1 MSVSTYNTMLS
12 ATEYLV
18 RLYSTEDEST
28 SKKLLPHKH
37 DIITLLAV
45 GGHWVTT
52 EDNLQLDPPDSRSLF
67 LKGATVSF
75 LNDEVWNMSS
85 AHQGKYLRILSWY
98 TDINSVPELCPKF
111 LHTNSTSHTWPFSAI
126 AELIDNAYDPDV
138 NAKQLWI
145 DKTLING
152 QTCLT
157 FMDNGN
163 GMDRDKMHKM
173 LRRVFLKYDECSIC
187 CQSVHMSN
195 EGKTEFDFDADKYD
209 IRIPADVLDNTN
221 ENYKRQ
227 ERMDQTVPESDY
239 SLRAYC
245 SILYLKPRMQ
255 IILNGQKVKTQLIS
269 KSLAY
274 IQKDTYKP
282 SFLKSKNVVMTF
294 GYNTKSKEQYGIMMY
309 HRNRLIKAY
318 VRVGGQLKASHE
330 GVGVIGVVECNFLKP
345 THNKQDFDY
354 TNEYRLTMQALGT
367 KLGDY
372 WNETTY
378 KRKREDPTSSV
389 PLEDTK
395 KRPDQNWVQCDSC
408 LKWRKL
414 PDGIDP
420 DRLPEKWYCQMNP
433 NTQFRNCS
441 VEEEPEDEDEIHATY
456 EKTYRQKEKEA
467 LQRDHEALKRRL
479 SENNCRITIPSH
491 SSSIVTAS
499 GSNNTTLQ
507 IIDVRSLAAT
517 RSPSIKRTMPVD
529 TGNLNLK
536 KMKVNGVS
544 EEGETSIEDNDIVIV
559 ETKSTPKP
567 CRKLDISRVKVE
579 RRDSL
584 EHIGMRMECSDDSH
598 LESENGCPSVSSP
611 LEQCRSMTTQTEG
624 KPHLIPKEEDN
635 LPRDVRDMAKEVK
648 ENVKSDEERWKKTLV
663 AAQVQQDELMVLLD
677 TTSQERDDYKNQVH
691 TLTCQITDLQT
702 QLHELQQKYLKKEV
716 CHQYT
721 EIDCQI
727 LGEMTMPGS
736 DFCRLSQVEMAKVYE
751 QTLKEMEEL
760 REQCKVQETVKADC
774 SKCALSEKSNNND
787 DELALQLDDMFR
799 QLDKCMQENK
809 GYKAEMWKIEKG
821 PDGKAIVEFLSN
833 LARHSKAV
841 NVVRFSPHNELL
853 ASGGDD
859 AAILLWKLNDSK
871 EPEQPAFQED
881 EDAQLNKE
889 YWTVVKTL
897 RGHIEDVYDIS
908 WTADGNFM
916 VSGSVDNTAI
926 MWDVNKGQKMTVFNE
941 HKSYVQ
947 GVTWDPL
954 GKYITTLSC
963 DRPIAHLPCP
973 AKATLAVRC
982 CPVFFELRSSF
993 NEDDSSQKQSNIF
1006 NLPYRLVFAVASED
1020 SVFLYDTQQ
1029 SIPFGYISNIHY
1041 HTLSDVTWSKD
1052 GSFLAVSSTDGY
1064 CSFVTFENGEL
1075 GTPLKQK
1082 PVFEMQTPGAVV
1094 EKKIKKV
1101 QRTASPVPRSVEAS
1115 PASGRSSDIGAVSPL
1130 VEGTPARTVSGK
1142 ETPSTPLSTKAIPS
1156 TPSSEDMKPLSGK
1169 GSQPRRITLN
1179 TLEAWSKPSTPT
1191 GPTPRRIALTPIA
1204 SPVLSN
1210 TMISTPPSTE
1220 KAKHERPSPPAD
1232 PLCKPPE
1239 PKRPKTEE
1247 STVSGTPDRHHAES
1261 SKNAKQQQQ
1270 PNDPETK

>member
-1 MSVSTYNTMLS
+1 MLNMRTKSFGKMAAQTENGIPLS
-12 ATEYLV
+12 A
-18 RLYSTEDEST
+18 
-28 SKKLLPHKH
+28 
-37 DIITLLAV
+37 
-45 GGHWVTT
+45 
-52 EDNLQLDPPDSRSLF
+52 
-67 LKGATVSF
+67 
-75 LNDEVWNMSS
+75 
-85 AHQGKYLRILSWY
+85 
-98 TDINSVPELCPKF
+98 LCPKF

-173 LRRVFLKYDECSIC
+173 LSFGFSDKLAVKGHVPVGLYGNGFKSGSMRLGRDALVFSKNSRSMSIGFLS
-187 CQSVHMSN
+187 QSYLEAIKSENVVVPIITYYLGQHKSREESQASLNAILQYSLFSSERALIAELEAIIGQCGTRIIIWNLRKSN
-195 EGKTEFDFDADKYD
+195 EGKTEFDFDTDKYD
-209 IRIPADVLDNTN
+209 IRIPADVLDKTN

-282 SFLKSKNVVMTF
+282 SFLKSKNIVMTF

-318 VRVGGQLKASHE
+318 VRVGGQLKANHE

-372 WNETTY
+372 WNENTY
-378 KRKREDPTSSV
+378 KRKREDPTNMV

-395 KRPDQNWVQCDSC
+395 KRPDQNWVQCDGC

-420 DRLPEKWYCQMNP
+420 DRLPEKWYCHMNP

-456 EKTYRQKEKEA
+456 EKTFRQERSNRLRQDLTRQQMEEERRKSEIQTMFSKLRKENEA

-479 SENNCRITIPSH
+479 SETNCRITIPSQ
-491 SSSIVTAS
+491 SSSVVAAS

-529 TGNLNLK
+529 TGNPNLK
-536 KMKVNGVS
+536 KVKVNGVN
-544 EEGETSIEDNDIVIV
+544 EEGETSIEDNDIVII

-567 CRKLDISRVKVE
+567 CSKLDISRVKVE
-579 RRDSL
+579 RRDSQ
-584 EHIGMRMECSDDSH
+584 EHIGMHMECSDDSR

-635 LPRDVRDMAKEVK
+635 LPRDVGDMAKEVK
-648 ENVKSDEERWKKTLV
+648 EKIKSDEERWKKTLV
-663 AAQVQQDELMVLLD
+663 AAQVQQDELMALLD

-736 DFCRLSQVEMAKVYE
+736 DFCQLSQVEMVKVYE
-751 QTLKEMEEL
+751 QTLKEMEGL

-809 GYKAEMWKIEKG
+809 GYKAELEVLQQEKAQVMPQCEELKKTIENLRSEKQKSHENKG
-821 PDGKAIVEFLSN
+821 CSSAMC
-833 LARHSKAV
+833 
-841 NVVRFSPHNELL
+841 
-853 ASGGDD
+853 
-859 AAILLWKLNDSK
+859 
-871 EPEQPAFQED
+871 
-881 EDAQLNKE
+881 
-889 YWTVVKTL
+889 
-897 RGHIEDVYDIS
+897 EDVVGNSEES
-908 WTADGNFM
+908 W
-916 VSGSVDNTAI
+916 
-926 MWDVNKGQKMTVFNE
+926 
-941 HKSYVQ
+941 
-947 GVTWDPL
+947 
-954 GKYITTLSC
+954 
-963 DRPIAHLPCP
+963 R
-973 AKATLAVRC
+973 
-982 CPVFFELRSSF
+982 LRSLRISVGKLLVSF
-993 NEDDSSQKQSNIF
+993 VPALD
-1006 NLPYRLVFAVASED
+1006 L
-1020 SVFLYDTQQ
+1020 QQ
-1029 SIPFGYISNIHY
+1029 VNYE
-1041 HTLSDVTWSKD
+1041 SDVID
-1052 GSFLAVSSTDGY
+1052 EILDQVLDQ
-1064 CSFVTFENGEL
+1064 VT
-1075 GTPLKQK
+1075 
-1082 PVFEMQTPGAVV
+1082 
-1094 EKKIKKV
+1094 
-1101 QRTASPVPRSVEAS
+1101 
-1115 PASGRSSDIGAVSPL
+1115 
-1130 VEGTPARTVSGK
+1130 
-1142 ETPSTPLSTKAIPS
+1142 
-1156 TPSSEDMKPLSGK
+1156 
-1169 GSQPRRITLN
+1169 
-1179 TLEAWSKPSTPT
+1179 
-1191 GPTPRRIALTPIA
+1191 LTSA
-1204 SPVLSN
+1204 
-1210 TMISTPPSTE
+1210 T
-1220 KAKHERPSPPAD
+1220 
-1232 PLCKPPE
+1232 
-1239 PKRPKTEE
+1239 
-1247 STVSGTPDRHHAES
+1247 
-1261 SKNAKQQQQ
+1261 
-1270 PNDPETK
+1270 

>member
-1 MSVSTYNTMLS
+1 MDGRFRFGVCALRTKSFGKMAAQTENGIPLS
-12 ATEYLV
+12 A
-18 RLYSTEDEST
+18 
-28 SKKLLPHKH
+28 
-37 DIITLLAV
+37 
-45 GGHWVTT
+45 
-52 EDNLQLDPPDSRSLF
+52 
-67 LKGATVSF
+67 
-75 LNDEVWNMSS
+75 
-85 AHQGKYLRILSWY
+85 
-98 TDINSVPELCPKF
+98 LCPKF

-152 QTCLT
+152 QNCLT

-173 LRRVFLKYDECSIC
+173 LSFGFSDKFAVKGHVPVGLYGNGFKSGSMRLGRDALVFSKNGTSMSIGFLS
-187 CQSVHMSN
+187 QSYLEAIKSENVVVPIITYYLGQRKSREESQASLNAILQYSLFSSESALISELEAIIGQRGTRIIIWNLRKSN

-456 EKTYRQKEKEA
+456 EKTYRQERSNRIRQELTRQQMDEERRKSEMQTMFSKLRKEKEA

-787 DELALQLDDMFR
+787 DELALQLDDLFR

-809 GYKAEMWKIEKG
+809 GYKAELEVLRQEKARVM
-821 PDGKAIVEFLSN
+821 PQCEELRKAIEN
-833 LARHSKAV
+833 LRSEKQK
-841 NVVRFSPHNELL
+841 S
-853 ASGGDD
+853 
-859 AAILLWKLNDSK
+859 
-871 EPEQPAFQED
+871 QE
-881 EDAQLNKE
+881 NKGCSS
-889 YWTVVKTL
+889 TMP
-897 RGHIEDVYDIS
+897 EDVVGNSEES
-908 WTADGNFM
+908 W
-916 VSGSVDNTAI
+916 
-926 MWDVNKGQKMTVFNE
+926 
-941 HKSYVQ
+941 
-947 GVTWDPL
+947 
-954 GKYITTLSC
+954 
-963 DRPIAHLPCP
+963 R
-973 AKATLAVRC
+973 
-982 CPVFFELRSSF
+982 LRSLRISVGKLLVSF
-993 NEDDSSQKQSNIF
+993 VPALD
-1006 NLPYRLVFAVASED
+1006 L
-1020 SVFLYDTQQ
+1020 QQ
-1029 SIPFGYISNIHY
+1029 VNYE
-1041 HTLSDVTWSKD
+1041 SDVID
-1052 GSFLAVSSTDGY
+1052 EILDQVLDQ
-1064 CSFVTFENGEL
+1064 VT
-1075 GTPLKQK
+1075 
-1082 PVFEMQTPGAVV
+1082 
-1094 EKKIKKV
+1094 
-1101 QRTASPVPRSVEAS
+1101 
-1115 PASGRSSDIGAVSPL
+1115 
-1130 VEGTPARTVSGK
+1130 
-1142 ETPSTPLSTKAIPS
+1142 
-1156 TPSSEDMKPLSGK
+1156 
-1169 GSQPRRITLN
+1169 
-1179 TLEAWSKPSTPT
+1179 
-1191 GPTPRRIALTPIA
+1191 LTSA
-1204 SPVLSN
+1204 
-1210 TMISTPPSTE
+1210 T
-1220 KAKHERPSPPAD
+1220 
-1232 PLCKPPE
+1232 
-1239 PKRPKTEE
+1239 
-1247 STVSGTPDRHHAES
+1247 
-1261 SKNAKQQQQ
+1261 
-1270 PNDPETK
+1270 